1 MSAGRTAFYDV
12 AIEGAGPA
20 GCAAAI
26 ELLRRRKRV
35 LLYDRLMPGSG
46 KVCGGFLGPELA
58 AYVRAQHLGSDWG
71 RLGLDAI
78 RSVIVSGP
86 GTDVLEAALP
96 GGGGYACDRDRFDRW
111 MLDRALEAGAD
122 LLPETVLAS
131 RKKARGLWCLQLEG
145 LNRKIEACARA
156 LVSASGRRQP
166 RIHRESDYFAVK
178 TAYEGVKGLDG
189 RVALHFVRRGHVGLN
204 PIGAGRATMC
214 LYVEGACLRR
224 WGGELDGLMEDLCAQ
239 NARLAAN
246 LDGAVRT
253 EGWRTCRAVADGVLR
268 FSENDIYYAGDA
280 VTMVNPIIGGGIPV
294 ALEGAALL
302 GRLLARAADQRNEP
316 KIAKEY
322 AREWKHRFLRRV
334 LVASALGKAERSEV
348 ITGALFG
355 LLRWQPG
362 FLGRIVKLSRAS
374 S

>member
-35 LLYDRLMPGSG
+35 LLYDRGMPGSG

-58 AYVRAQHLGSDWG
+58 TYVRSQRLESDWG
-71 RLGLDAI
+71 RLGLDPI
-78 RSVIVSGP
+78 GSVIVSGP
-86 GTDVLEAALP
+86 GTDVLEAGLP

-122 LLPETVLAS
+122 LLPETVLAG
-131 RKKARGLWCLQLEG
+131 RKKARGLWCLQLDG
-145 LNRKIEACARA
+145 LNRRIEACALT

-166 RIHRESDYFAVK
+166 RVDRTSDYFAVK
-178 TAYEGVKGLDG
+178 TAYEGVRGLDG

-204 PIGAGRATMC
+204 PIGGGRATMC
-214 LYVEGACLRR
+214 LYVDGVSLRR
-224 WGGELDGLMEDLCAQ
+224 WGGQLDGLMADLCAQ
-239 NARLAAN
+239 NAHLAAH

-294 ALEGAALL
+294 ALEGAASL
-302 GRLLARAADQRNEP
+302 GRLLAASDDVRNGS
-316 KIAKEY
+316 KVAKEY
-322 AREWKHRFLRRV
+322 AREWKSRFLRRV
-334 LVASALGKAERSEV
+334 LVASALGRVERSEIV
-348 ITGALFG
+348 TGALFG
-355 LLRWQPG
+355 LLRWRPG
-362 FLGRIVKLSRAS
+362 VLGRLVKLSRAAS
-374 S
+374 